1 MDNALTFN
9 QLIKQTYFKILRQF
23 LICLFL
29 FYLLPMLFTAFTNIT
44 EKNAGAFT
52 IYFSTISW
60 IYISLILFSII
71 AKNISNLL
79 EKIKQETNIVYNQ
92 SLLGEINEQSS
103 AKLTLI
109 ELIETR
115 QKIQEMQS
123 TIKKMI
129 QSEKQQKKEL
139 MFQVSAAAH
148 DLKTPLTIIQGNA
161 QFLKSLDITG
171 NIGQCLEDI
180 ELASQQLNK
189 YFNQL
194 INYSK
199 TFYNDTSNWES
210 FSSDYLVELFEQ
222 EINLITDKK
231 AKVQFLNN
239 LPITIN
245 LTLNL
250 NLFLRAILNIINN
263 AIDHSKSN
271 SPLIRV
277 DYKLIDNKFYISIW
291 NSDSSFSENILEKYG
306 LLFYLDNQETN
317 SEQGNHFGIGLAF
330 VNRVAKIHGG
340 EVNLSNFENGG
351 LVTICIPV

>member
-1 MDNALTFN
+1 
-9 QLIKQTYFKILRQF
+9 
-23 LICLFL
+23 
-29 FYLLPMLFTAFTNIT
+29 MLFTAFTNIT

-92 SLLGEINEQSS
+92 SLLVDINEQAS

-129 QSEKQQKKEL
+129 QSEKEQKKEL

-161 QFLKSLDITG
+161 QFLQSMDITG
-171 NIGQCLEDI
+171 NIGQCLGDI
-180 ELASQQLNK
+180 VLASQQLNR

-199 TFYNDTSNWES
+199 TFYNDTSNWETL
-210 FSSDYLVELFEQ
+210 SSDYLVELFEQ
-222 EINLITDKK
+222 EIKLITDNK
-231 AKVQFLNN
+231 ANTQFSNK
-239 LPITIN
+239 LPTPIYV
-245 LTLNL
+245 TLNL

-263 AIDHSKSN
+263 AIDHSKS
-271 SPLIRV
+271 SCPVIRV
-277 DYKLIDNKFYISIW
+277 DYNLIDNKFTISIW

-306 LLFYLDNQETN
+306 LLFYQDEQATN
-317 SEQGNHFGIGLAF
+317 SEPGSHFGIGLAF

-340 EVNLSNFENGG
+340 QVKLSNFENGA
-351 LVTICIPV
+351 LVTISIPV

>member
-1 MDNALTFN
+1 
-9 QLIKQTYFKILRQF
+9 
-23 LICLFL
+23 
-29 FYLLPMLFTAFTNIT
+29 MLFTAFTNIT

-92 SLLGEINEQSS
+92 SLLVDINEQAP

-129 QSEKQQKKEL
+129 QSEKEQKKEL

-148 DLKTPLTIIQGNA
+148 DLKTPLTVIQGNA
-161 QFLKSLDITG
+161 QFLQSMDITG
-171 NIGQCLEDI
+171 NIGQCLGDI
-180 ELASQQLNK
+180 ELASQQLNR

-199 TFYNDTSNWES
+199 TFYNDTSNWETL
-210 FSSDYLVELFEQ
+210 SSDYLVELFEQ
-222 EINLITDKK
+222 EIKLITDNK
-231 AKVQFLNN
+231 ANTQFSNK
-239 LPITIN
+239 LPIPIYV
-245 LTLNL
+245 TLNL

-263 AIDHSKSN
+263 AIDHSKS
-271 SPLIRV
+271 SCPVIRV
-277 DYKLIDNKFYISIW
+277 DYKLIDNKFTISIW

-306 LLFYLDNQETN
+306 LLFYQDEQATN
-317 SEQGNHFGIGLAF
+317 SEPGSHFGIGLAF
-330 VNRVAKIHGG
+330 INRVAKIHGG
-340 EVNLSNFENGG
+340 QVNLSNFENGA
-351 LVTICIPV
+351 LVTISIPV

>member
-1 MDNALTFN
+1 MDNTLTFN

-23 LICLFL
+23 LISLFL

-92 SLLGEINEQSS
+92 SLLVDINEQAP

-129 QSEKQQKKEL
+129 QSEKEQKKEL

-148 DLKTPLTIIQGNA
+148 DLKTPLTVIQGNA
-161 QFLKSLDITG
+161 QFLQSMNITG
-171 NIGQCLEDI
+171 NIGQCLGDI
-180 ELASQQLNK
+180 ELASQQLNR

-199 TFYNDTSNWES
+199 TFYNDTSNWETL
-210 FSSDYLVELFEQ
+210 SSDYLVELFEQ
-222 EINLITDKK
+222 EIKLITDNK
-231 AKVQFLNN
+231 ANTQFSNK
-239 LPITIN
+239 LPTPIYV
-245 LTLNL
+245 TLNL

-271 SPLIRV
+271 SPLIRI
-277 DYKLIDNKFYISIW
+277 DYQLIDNKFTISIW
-291 NSDSSFSENILEKYG
+291 NSDSLFSDNILEKYG
-306 LLFYLDNQETN
+306 LLFYQDEQATN
-317 SEQGNHFGIGLAF
+317 SEPGSHFGIGLAF

-340 EVNLSNFENGG
+340 QVNLSNFENGA
-351 LVTICIPV
+351 LVTISIPV

>member
-23 LICLFL
+23 LISLFL
-29 FYLLPMLFTAFTNIT
+29 LYFLPMLFTAFTNIT

-92 SLLGEINEQSS
+92 SLLGDINEQSS

-115 QKIQEMQS
+115 QKIQEMQL
-123 TIKKMI
+123 TINKMI

-222 EINLITDKK
+222 EIKLITDKK

-271 SPLIRV
+271 SLLIRV

-291 NSDSSFSENILEKYG
+291 NSDSLFSENILEKYG
-306 LLFYLDNQETN
+306 LLFYEDNQETN

-340 EVNLSNFENGG
+340 EVNLSNFENGA

>member
-1 MDNALTFN
+1 
-9 QLIKQTYFKILRQF
+9 
-23 LICLFL
+23 
-29 FYLLPMLFTAFTNIT
+29 
-44 EKNAGAFT
+44 
-52 IYFSTISW
+52 
-60 IYISLILFSII
+60 
-71 AKNISNLL
+71 
-79 EKIKQETNIVYNQ
+79 
-92 SLLGEINEQSS
+92 
-103 AKLTLI
+103 
-109 ELIETR
+109 
-115 QKIQEMQS
+115 
-123 TIKKMI
+123 
-129 QSEKQQKKEL
+129 

-340 EVNLSNFENGG
+340 EVNLSNFENGA

>member
-23 LICLFL
+23 LISLFL

-92 SLLGEINEQSS
+92 SLLGDINEQSS

-115 QKIQEMQS
+115 QKIQEMQL
-123 TIKKMI
+123 TINKMI

-161 QFLKSLDITG
+161 EFLKSLDITE
-171 NIGQCLEDI
+171 NIGQCLGDI

-222 EINLITDKK
+222 EIKLRTDKK
-231 AKVQFLNN
+231 AKIQFSNN
-239 LPITIN
+239 LPIPIN

-250 NLFLRAILNIINN
+250 NLFLRGILNIINN
-263 AIDHSKSN
+263 AIEHSTN
-271 SPLIRV
+271 NYPVIRV
-277 DYKLIDNKFYISIW
+277 EYQLIDNNFYISIW

-306 LLFYLDNQETN
+306 LLFYQDNQEIN
-317 SEQGNHFGIGLAF
+317 SEQGSHFGIGLAF

-340 EVNLSNFENGG
+340 EIKLSNFENGA
-351 LVTICIPV
+351 LVTISIPV

>member
-23 LICLFL
+23 LISLFL
-29 FYLLPMLFTAFTNIT
+29 FYFLPMLFTAFTNIT

-92 SLLGEINEQSS
+92 SLLGDINEQSS

-161 QFLKSLDITG
+161 QFLQSMDITG
-171 NIGQCLEDI
+171 NIGQCLGDI
-180 ELASQQLNK
+180 ELASKQLNK

-210 FSSDYLVELFEQ
+210 FSSDYLLELFEQ
-222 EINLITDKK
+222 EIKLITDKK
-231 AKVQFLNN
+231 AKIQFSNN
-239 LPITIN
+239 IPIPIN
-245 LTLNL
+245 LTLNI

-263 AIDHSKSN
+263 AIDYSTSN
-271 SPLIRV
+271 YPVIRI
-277 DYKLIDNKFYISIW
+277 DYQLIDNKFYISIW

-306 LLFYLDNQETN
+306 LLYYQDNQETN
-317 SEQGNHFGIGLAF
+317 SEQGSHFGIGLAF

-340 EVNLSNFENGG
+340 EVKLSNFENGA
-351 LVTICIPV
+351 LVTISIPV

>member
-1 MDNALTFN
+1 M
-9 QLIKQTYFKILRQF
+9 
-23 LICLFL
+23 
-29 FYLLPMLFTAFTNIT
+29 
-44 EKNAGAFT
+44 
-52 IYFSTISW
+52 
-60 IYISLILFSII
+60 FSII

-92 SLLGEINEQSS
+92 SLLGDINEQSS

-161 QFLKSLDITG
+161 EFLKSLDITG
-171 NIGQCLEDI
+171 NIGQYLGDI

-222 EINLITDKK
+222 EIKLRTDKK
-231 AKVQFLNN
+231 AKIQFSNN
-239 LPITIN
+239 LPIPIN

-250 NLFLRAILNIINN
+250 NLFLRGILNIINN
-263 AIDHSKSN
+263 AIEHSTN
-271 SPLIRV
+271 NYPVIRV
-277 DYKLIDNKFYISIW
+277 EYQLIDNNFYISIW

-306 LLFYLDNQETN
+306 LLFYQDNQEIN
-317 SEQGNHFGIGLAF
+317 SEQGSHFGIGLAF

-340 EVNLSNFENGG
+340 EVKLSNFENGA
-351 LVTICIPV
+351 LVTISIPV

>member
-23 LICLFL
+23 LISLFL

-92 SLLGEINEQSS
+92 SLLGDINEQSS

-340 EVNLSNFENGG
+340 EVNLSNFENGA

>member
-210 FSSDYLVELFEQ
+210 CSSDYLVELFEQ

-340 EVNLSNFENGG
+340 EVNLSNFENGA

>member
-23 LICLFL
+23 LISLFL

-92 SLLGEINEQSS
+92 SLLGDINEQSS

-115 QKIQEMQS
+115 QKIQEMQL
-123 TIKKMI
+123 TINKMI

-222 EINLITDKK
+222 EIKLRTDKK
-231 AKVQFLNN
+231 AKIQISNN
-239 LPITIN
+239 LPIPIN
-245 LTLNL
+245 LTINL

-263 AIDHSKSN
+263 AIDHSISN
-271 SPLIRV
+271 YPVIRI
-277 DYKLIDNKFYISIW
+277 DYQLMDNKFFISIW

-306 LLFYLDNQETN
+306 LLFYQDNQEIN

-340 EVNLSNFENGG
+340 EVKLSNFENGA
-351 LVTICIPV
+351 LVTISIPV